1 MEDRESDVIN
11 AFKVSDILS
20 RLSKSSSPVPSSP
33 LLESSASSSPILSS
47 PLLFDSSSQSPQRNS
62 TAAVRLPSPIP
73 YASPTAYVSLT
84 RDRPNFR
91 STIEWGRDHPDF
103 DRNEVGQ
110 RAVWSDD
117 EVVYIAQF
125 VNQYKGKGNIVARC
139 LVKIHEDPK
148 AHPIFHAFH
157 TLDSSRLRSGFD
169 RYRQDPERYLRG
181 KEQTDAILIAE
192 AGPIEEPVK
201 LTPDVLPDI
210 STPFL
215 LEPSAPNTGSSN
227 LLERSAPNTGSSNLL
242 ELSTVPL
249 RASLRRYKVR
259 SQPQSVDLSSISSSF
274 DDDDSDYEEE
284 EDNDSENDDD
294 SDDDDFRG

>member
-117 EVVYIAQF
+117 EVVYIARF
-125 VNQYKGKGNIVARC
+125 INQYKGKGNIVARC
-139 LVKIHEDPK
+139 LVKIHEDPI

-169 RYRQDPERYLRG
+169 RYKQDPERYH
-181 KEQTDAILIAE
+181 AILVAE

-201 LTPDVLPDI
+201 LTPDVLPDL
-210 STPFL
+210 STPFLGGPSAPNNGSPIL
-215 LEPSAPNTGSSN
+215 LEPSAPNTGCST
-227 LLERSAPNTGSSNLL
+227 LV
-242 ELSTVPL
+242 ELSAVPL
-249 RASLRRYKVR
+249 RVSQRRYKVR

-274 DDDDSDYEEE
+274 DDDDSDYEDE
-284 EDNDSENDDD
+284 EDSDSENDDD
-294 SDDDDFRG
+294 SDDDDF

>member
-1 MEDRESDVIN
+1 MSKRHYEMEDRESDVIN

-33 LLESSASSSPILSS
+33 LLDSSASSSPVLSS
-47 PLLFDSSSQSPQRNS
+47 PLQFDSSSQSPQRNS
-62 TAAVRLPSPIP
+62 TTAVTLPSPIP

-84 RDRPNFR
+84 RERPNFR
-91 STIEWGRDHPDF
+91 STIEWGRHHPDF

-117 EVVYIAQF
+117 EVAYIAQF
-125 VNQYKGKGNIVARC
+125 SKEYKGKGNIVARC

-181 KEQTDAILIAE
+181 KEQTDAILVAE

-201 LTPDVLPDI
+201 LTPDVLPDL

-215 LEPSAPNTGSSN
+215 LEP
-227 LLERSAPNTGSSNLL
+227 SAPNTGSSNLL